1 MPIQELEL
9 PVRDTP
15 FGPITALGFT
25 SRGPVWPAM
34 GGAEDEEAEDDD
46 DSTTDDED
54 DDTTD
59 VEIED
64 EADEDEDGENER
76 QPAGRK
82 NAGNT
87 GRDEDK
93 TPEELKAELD
103 KTRTMLSKSRSQQT
117 RWRNKALASRD
128 SKNNDGRDATA
139 GDKRVVKAVVKDGG
153 TDADAREKGEERGL
167 SREDVL
173 EMIADAR
180 AEEAEKAAA
189 KYKPAAIRAEAKDLL
204 KEAGYKLGDDAESHG
219 RRLDRALKLMD
230 TSDVELDDDGTPLGV
245 EEAVDKFREEF
256 PELFASEEDEGASA
270 QARRPRRRI
279 NGRAGGKPSVKEMKA
294 SEGQLAFLR
303 GHIGS

>member
-34 GGAEDEEAEDDD
+34 GGAEDDEPDEDD
-46 DSTTDDED
+46 STDDED
-54 DDTTD
+54 DETPD
-59 VEIED
+59 VEID
-64 EADEDEDGENER
+64 GEDGEDDSDEDER

-93 TPEELKAELD
+93 TPEELKKELD
-103 KTRTMLSKSRSQQT
+103 ETRAKLSKSRSQQT
-117 RWRNKALASRD
+117 RWRNKALASRANKD
-128 SKNNDGRDATA
+128 DDGRDVTA
-139 GDKRVVKAVVKDGG
+139 GDKRAVKGVVKGGG

-180 AEEAEKAAA
+180 AEEAQKAAA
-189 KYKPAAIRAEAKDLL
+189 RYKPAAIRAEAKDLL
-204 KEAGYKLGDDAESHG
+204 KEAGYKLGDDAESQG
-219 RRLDRALKLMD
+219 RRLERALKLMD

-256 PELFASEEDEGASA
+256 PELFANAEDEEPEPV
-270 QARRPRRRI
+270 RRPRRRI
-279 NGRAGGKPSVKEMKA
+279 NGRANARPSVKELKA